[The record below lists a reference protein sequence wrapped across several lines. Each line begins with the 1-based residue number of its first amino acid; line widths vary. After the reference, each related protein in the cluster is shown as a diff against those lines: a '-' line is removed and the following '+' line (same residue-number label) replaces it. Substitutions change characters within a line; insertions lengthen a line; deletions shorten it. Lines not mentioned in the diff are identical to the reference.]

1 MSKLVAIIRIRG
13 RVGVRR
19 DIADTLKMLR
29 LHRKH
34 HCVLY
39 RLTDSIKG
47 MLQKAKDYITR
58 GEIDEKTLKYL
69 LKKRGRKVG
78 DKRLSDEEVEKVFK
92 EIVENED
99 VQPPKILMKHHIKP
113 VFRLAPPSKGFKK
126 SIKQHYPKGELGY
139 RGEAINELLE
149 RMI

>member
-1 MSKLVAIIRIRG
+1 MAYAVVRVRG
-13 RVGVRR
+13 SVHVRE
-19 DIADTLKMLR
+19 DIKDTLKMLR
-29 LHRKH
+29 LTRVN
-34 HCVLY
+34 HCVVVPEN
-39 RLTDSIKG
+39 DSYKG
-47 MLQKAKDYITR
+47 MLQKAKDYITW